1 MLMGGTA
8 TLFYGCY
15 LAMLAVML
23 VCAVYPLPSIVQ
35 MMVYT
40 FSMIFIGS
48 HRSLMQKEVDPD
60 SGERVSQHETLTQ
73 RDAML
78 FPIIAS
84 ASLLGLYLAYKFL
97 PPFWVNVLLAS
108 YVSVVGIVTL
118 SQSIASMLDNLNP
131 GTSAKIA
138 TVSLDPFHWFSQGSE
153 WDLDLTV
160 NYCGALV
167 VATCLSVGWLV
178 TKNWILHNVL
188 AIAFSIEGIAFIS
201 VGSFRIATI
210 LLCLL
215 FFYDVFWV
223 FGTDVMVTVAKSFE
237 GPIKIIMP
245 RSIDPFAFS
254 ILGLGDIVIPGV
266 LIAMT
271 LRFDSHLHQM
281 EQRWRLSAPRIW
293 QSSRESDTLD
303 ASSTLPL
310 INATLENDS
319 LMGLN
324 SEGLD
329 AQGPGIDS
337 EGPALMGLD
346 SECAGMPTGMPDERR
361 RVDEDG
367 GAQSITH
374 KKTPDAKSGNDVSSA
389 IASGTQ
395 KNETAATTQKRTSQ
409 STTPEE
415 GSAGADTG
423 NDAAAATGPIDIH
436 KKFHKFFFWSCMVG
450 YQIGLGI
457 TTAVMLMFNA
467 PQPALLYLVPTCLAA
482 VYLPA
487 SLTGRMSQILSYSE
501 STEEDPEEEARE
513 TTTSPAKEKAK
524 DEGNIEMKETLLSA
538 S

>member
-281 EQRWRLSAPRIW
+281 EQ
-293 QSSRESDTLD
+293 
-303 ASSTLPL
+303 
-310 INATLENDS
+310 
-319 LMGLN
+319 
-324 SEGLD
+324 
-329 AQGPGIDS
+329 
-337 EGPALMGLD
+337 
-346 SECAGMPTGMPDERR
+346 
-361 RVDEDG
+361 
-367 GAQSITH
+367 SITH

>member
-118 SQSIASMLDNLNP
+118 SQSIASMLD
-131 GTSAKIA
+131 
-138 TVSLDPFHWFSQGSE
+138 
-153 WDLDLTV
+153 
-160 NYCGALV
+160 
-167 VATCLSVGWLV
+167 
-178 TKNWILHNVL
+178 
-188 AIAFSIEGIAFIS
+188 
-201 VGSFRIATI
+201 
-210 LLCLL
+210 
-215 FFYDVFWV
+215 
-223 FGTDVMVTVAKSFE
+223 
-237 GPIKIIMP
+237 
-245 RSIDPFAFS
+245 
-254 ILGLGDIVIPGV
+254 
-266 LIAMT
+266 
-271 LRFDSHLHQM
+271 
-281 EQRWRLSAPRIW
+281 
-293 QSSRESDTLD
+293 
-303 ASSTLPL
+303 
-310 INATLENDS
+310 
-319 LMGLN
+319 
-324 SEGLD
+324 
-329 AQGPGIDS
+329 
-337 EGPALMGLD
+337 
-346 SECAGMPTGMPDERR
+346 
-361 RVDEDG
+361 
-367 GAQSITH
+367 
-374 KKTPDAKSGNDVSSA
+374 
-389 IASGTQ
+389 
-395 KNETAATTQKRTSQ
+395 
-409 STTPEE
+409 
-415 GSAGADTG
+415 
-423 NDAAAATGPIDIH
+423 IH